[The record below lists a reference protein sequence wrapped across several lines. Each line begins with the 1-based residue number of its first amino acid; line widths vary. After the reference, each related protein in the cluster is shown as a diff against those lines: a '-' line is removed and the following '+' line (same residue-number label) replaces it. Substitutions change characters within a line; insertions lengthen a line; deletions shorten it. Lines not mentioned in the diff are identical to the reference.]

1 MTRTS
6 GRLVAV
12 AAVAMLASTTTTCAD
27 PAEPEVAAPAWDL
40 TDGRSLARIDWS
52 PAAGEDTYL
61 RHHDDLVVD
70 LPGGT
75 VIDVAEI
82 GGPARV
88 SALRYPEPDPEP
100 NVLQMMIFEFP
111 RTTVEGAATKATRLC
126 EHYRI
131 EHCGRFRAWPAGNP
145 RYPGGGAVYASRDLP
160 GGKVAIEV
168 EARVRAGQDGVVIIG
183 LTWNDPATGAG
194 G

>member
-70 LPGGT
+70 LPGG
-75 VIDVAEI
+75 
-82 GGPARV
+82 
-88 SALRYPEPDPEP
+88 
-100 NVLQMMIFEFP
+100 
-111 RTTVEGAATKATRLC
+111 
-126 EHYRI
+126 
-131 EHCGRFRAWPAGNP
+131 
-145 RYPGGGAVYASRDLP
+145 
-160 GGKVAIEV
+160 KVAIEV